1 MTLGLADLVNYYNLF
16 QILNVYT
23 NIIQSDKTQLKKSQ
37 NFDKYFKNEIEKSD
51 VFDMYAFIRAN
62 LRRVI
67 TVEENDDIEKF
78 LKNYRTIF
86 EKEMIQNKNS
96 IESIN
101 ANKLQRLY

>member
-23 NIIQSDKTQLKKSQ
+23 NIIQSDKIQLKKSQ

>member
-1 MTLGLADLVNYYNLF
+1 
-16 QILNVYT
+16 
-23 NIIQSDKTQLKKSQ
+23 
-37 NFDKYFKNEIEKSD
+37 
-51 VFDMYAFIRAN
+51 MYAFIRAN

>member
-37 NFDKYFKNEIEKSD
+37 NFDKYFKNEIEKTD